1 MATFCLS
8 SHADSKQPAAK
19 MRLGDEHA
27 VDNVEQRKTYDAPAR
42 ITSGLKR
49 LSLRTSG
56 SSFQLLGLPP
66 LRRKTLV
73 TWPPR
78 YK

>member
-8 SHADSKQPAAK
+8 SHADSKKPAAK

-42 ITSGLKR
+42 IISELKR

-56 SSFQLLGLPP
+56 SSFHLLGLPP
-66 LRRKTLV
+66 LRRKTPL
-73 TWPPR
+73 TWLPR